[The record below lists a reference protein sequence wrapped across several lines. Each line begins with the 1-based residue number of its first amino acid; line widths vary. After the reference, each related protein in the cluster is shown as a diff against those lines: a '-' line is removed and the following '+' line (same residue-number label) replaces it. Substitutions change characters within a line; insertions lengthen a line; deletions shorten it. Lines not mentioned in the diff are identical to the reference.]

1 MGSTLTYRTTGANC
15 PIEGSHYVTLPNDT
29 LPLTNV
35 YVYVDLNCNV
45 VWSDSVPDPA
55 QVFGGSEEPAAP
67 EPEPESDET

>member
-1 MGSTLTYRTTGANC
+1 MSSTLTYRTLGANC

-45 VWSDSVPDPA
+45 VWSDTVPDPN
-55 QVFGGSEEPAAP
+55 QTFGSSEAPEPA
-67 EPEPESDET
+67 EPEPEGEET